1 MKIDIEDIK
10 YWMDT
15 IRNSEDRDLILE
27 SFWGGQLFSK
37 KWLIEILEKNG
48 HLVNANIVIHGG
60 WNGVLASMLFN
71 SNLGIGNITSVDIDP
86 NCERV
91 ARSINKRQEQEGRF
105 TAVTSD
111 MCDYEYNARVDIII
125 NTSCEHITQEQY
137 MKWLDNAPNATFV
150 LQSNNYF
157 THPTH
162 VNCSNSLK
170 EFEEK
175 TKLKIDYAGEYQ
187 PPYVKYTRYMVIGS
201 K

>member
-15 IRNSEDRDLILE
+15 IRNSEDRDQILE

-37 KWLIEILEKNG
+37 QWLVETLETRG
-48 HLVNANIVIHGG
+48 HYVNANIVIHGG
-60 WNGVLASMLFN
+60 WNGVLANMLFN
-71 SNLGIGNITSVDIDP
+71 SNLGIGHITSVDIDP
-86 NCERV
+86 KCEYI
-91 ARSINKRQEQEGRF
+91 AKSINKKYEQQGRF
-105 TAVTSD
+105 TAVTGD
-111 MCDYEYNARVDIII
+111 MCDYEYDNRVDIII

-137 MKWLDNAPNATFV
+137 DKWLGNAPNAMFV

-162 VNCSNSLK
+162 INCSKDLK
-170 EFEEK
+170 EFE
-175 TKLKIDYAGEYQ
+175 TKSKCKIEYSGEYQ
-187 PPYVKYTRYMVIGS
+187 PPYVKYTRYMIIGS